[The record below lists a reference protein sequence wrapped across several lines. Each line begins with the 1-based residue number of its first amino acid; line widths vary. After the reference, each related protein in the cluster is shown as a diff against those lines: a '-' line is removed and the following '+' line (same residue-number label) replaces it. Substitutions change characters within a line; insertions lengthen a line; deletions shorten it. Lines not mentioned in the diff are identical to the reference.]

1 LQVTENNTA
10 GMRGIVFG
18 LCEEGLH
25 IAAKGFGL
33 GQGSGDPFVFDQRDS
48 QVGQKGA
55 AVGGRAAKV
64 VNFVSVTHDMYLN
77 AGGSTGARMKEE

>member
-1 LQVTENNTA
+1 
-10 GMRGIVFG
+10 
-18 LCEEGLH
+18 
-25 IAAKGFGL
+25 
-33 GQGSGDPFVFDQRDS
+33 VFDQRDS

-55 AVGGRAAKV
+55 VVGGRAAKV